1 MTFKDFIKSKQL
13 CEMAFNLKE
22 AKTITFLQ
30 LDSTVDHLLK
40 VYIGQDLI
48 SAQPGKD
55 WEIQIDNFLNK
66 IKNIRLKTSKK
77 NITQSIFRDEL
88 TKIIK
93 DCKEDSRIP
102 SLTKEIRSY
111 NYDGTPLYTP
121 KDEKKLLD
129 YIEVFLLN
137 ISRDIEKDENNFKQM
152 YPRYLEKMREF

>member
-55 WEIQIDNFLNK
+55 QEIQIDNFLNK
-66 IKNIRLKTSKK
+66 IKSIKLKTSKK
-77 NITQSIFRDEL
+77 NITQGIFRDEL

-93 DCKEDSRIP
+93 DCKEDSRIS
-102 SLTKEIRSY
+102 SLTKEILTSWSESLVRAMSERSEMPIFSATICLIT
-111 NYDGTPLYTP
+111 DTSS
-121 KDEKKLLD
+121 
-129 YIEVFLLN
+129 ILN
-137 ISRDIEKDENNFKQM
+137 KTDAWS
-152 YPRYLEKMREF
+152 

>member
-1 MTFKDFIKSKQL
+1 MTFKDFIKNKQL

-40 VYIGQDLI
+40 VYIGRDLI
-48 SAQPGKD
+48 SVQSGKD

-93 DCKEDSRIP
+93 DCKEDSRIS
-102 SLTKEIRSY
+102 SLTKEIKSY
-111 NYDGTPLYTP
+111 NYDGTPLYAP
-121 KDEKKLLD
+121 KDEKKLLE

-152 YPRYLEKMREF
+152 YPKYLEKMKEF

>member
-1 MTFKDFIKSKQL
+1 
-13 CEMAFNLKE
+13 MAFNLKE

-77 NITQSIFRDEL
+77 NIIMFFY
-88 TKIIK
+88 K
-93 DCKEDSRIP
+93 
-102 SLTKEIRSY
+102 
-111 NYDGTPLYTP
+111 
-121 KDEKKLLD
+121 
-129 YIEVFLLN
+129 N
-137 ISRDIEKDENNFKQM
+137 I
-152 YPRYLEKMREF
+152 

>member
-1 MTFKDFIKSKQL
+1 MTFQDFIKSKQL

-30 LDSTVDHLLK
+30 LDSAVDHLLK

-48 SAQPGKD
+48 SARPGKD

-66 IKNIRLKTSKK
+66 IKNIKLKSSKK

-88 TKIIK
+88 AKIIK
-93 DCKEDSRIP
+93 DCKEDSRIS

-111 NYDGTPLYTP
+111 NYDRTPLYAP

-152 YPRYLEKMREF
+152 YPKYLEKMREF